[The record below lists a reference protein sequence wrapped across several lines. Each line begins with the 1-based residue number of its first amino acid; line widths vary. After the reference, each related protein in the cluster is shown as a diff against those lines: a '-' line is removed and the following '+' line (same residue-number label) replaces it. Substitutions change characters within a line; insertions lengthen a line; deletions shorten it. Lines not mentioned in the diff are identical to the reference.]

1 MYLIPKQFPTNFEI
15 YAVQLWNIWGS
26 ILKYLYIIIDITL
39 DEKSAS
45 LPNQTP
51 STIIVINHH
60 SCLRL
65 ACPRRGQISNNRGW
79 NLPACAA
86 GRCNGTHV
94 QLAPHDYPSPKGANI
109 ISLLF
114 APFGDGVSSYPSSVG
129 FAKGY
134 THGYCYSPLSGTEFL
149 VHSLPWVPR
158 RASPTVIVIHPALG
172 RTAFIPTPSKLSTNE
187 HHCPLLDTY
196 IILYTWLPNS

>member
-26 ILKYLYIIIDITL
+26 TLKYLYIIIDITL

-86 GRCNGTHV
+86 GGCNGTHV

-114 APFGDGVSSYPSSVG
+114 APFGDGVSSYPLIRG
-129 FAKGY
+129 FRERLHPRLLLFAPFRDGVSGAFVTMGSAKGF
-134 THGYCYSPLSGTEFL
+134 THGHRYSPRFRQNSIHSHPIQT
-149 VHSLPWVPR
+149 VH
-158 RASPTVIVIHPALG
+158 
-172 RTAFIPTPSKLSTNE
+172 
-187 HHCPLLDTY
+187 
-196 IILYTWLPNS
+196 